1 MRSQFDLKR
10 GRRQVHSLPDRK
22 TSMGNMQTVKGNHS
36 TSGRIVAQSFFASFF
51 PSFFSFFLSFFFL
64 FLFPLSSSLSL
75 SPLSFLPFFFLTL
88 LYLCFLILT
97 LALFLNFLSLFRH
110 SGHYFSSFDSIPE
123 KKQLASS
130 IQHPFFP
137 GRKA

>member
-75 SPLSFLPFFFLTL
+75 SLLSFLPFFFLTL
-88 LYLCFLILT
+88 LYEGIFHRFCFFNFMRLNIESQMLT
-97 LALFLNFLSLFRH
+97 LYERLEKSLIE
-110 SGHYFSSFDSIPE
+110 DM
-123 KKQLASS
+123 
-130 IQHPFFP
+130 
-137 GRKA
+137 

>member
-22 TSMGNMQTVKGNHS
+22 PSMGNMQTVKGNHS

-51 PSFFSFFLSFFFL
+51 PSFFLSFFFL
-64 FLFPLSSSLSL
+64 FLFLLSSSLSL
-75 SPLSFLPFFFLTL
+75 SLLSFLPFFFLTL
-88 LYLCFLILT
+88 LYLCFLFLT
-97 LALFLNFLSLFRH
+97 LALFLNFLSLFRQ